1 MSPPGRPKGE
11 FRSAQHEGTPVTG
24 PLAGCR
30 VLDLG
35 IITAGAATSA
45 MLADLGAEVIKVES
59 PGYHDPFRR
68 WTGPGG
74 AGDSPFFRFTNRNK
88 QGVSIDIKRPEGRAV
103 FMRLVA
109 RSDVVVEN
117 FRRGVLGKLGIDY
130 PQLRAVRPSIILAS
144 LSSHGEFGPDA
155 DRVSFGTTLEAMSGL
170 AAETGY
176 AGGPPMVSGRDLN
189 YPDQVAAIF
198 AAGMVVTAWYAAQGG
213 QGVHLDL
220 SQRELTSFLLG
231 ERFVQGA
238 SGERRGNADP
248 LYALQDCFPTRDG
261 GWIAVSVEH
270 GQVSA
275 LASMVENSP
284 QGSLPERFSR
294 WTATRT
300 ADDAVEKLAAIGVA
314 AAPVRDGRAAAHE
327 RGIAWWDAVASLPD
341 GSLAKGFPFQFEDAP
356 MRLTR
361 PAPGMGRDTA
371 QVLQDVGG
379 YTPHEIAALQ
389 RDGVIECA
397 EA

>member
-1 MSPPGRPKGE
+1 M
-11 FRSAQHEGTPVTG
+11 TG

-45 MLADLGAEVIKVES
+45 MLADLGADVIKVES

-68 WTGPGG
+68 WSGPGG
-74 AGDSPFFRFTNRNK
+74 ADDSPFFRFTNRNK
-88 QGVSIDIKRPEGRAV
+88 QGIGIDIKRPEGRAV

-117 FRRGVLGKLGIDY
+117 FRRGVLAKLGIDY

-176 AGGPPMVSGRDLN
+176 AGGTPTVSGRDLN
-189 YPDQVAAIF
+189 YPDQVVAIF
-198 AAGMVVTAWYAAQGG
+198 AAGMVVTAWHEAQVG

-231 ERFVQGA
+231 ERFVHGA
-238 SGERRGNADP
+238 SGQPRGNADP
-248 LYALQDCFPTRDG
+248 LYALQDCYASRDKA
-261 GWIAVSVEH
+261 WIAISVEQRQLPSLA
-270 GQVSA
+270 GLVADSA
-275 LASMVENSP
+275 VGRVQERLA
-284 QGSLPERFSR
+284 R
-294 WTATRT
+294 WMATRT
-300 ADDAVEKLAAIGVA
+300 AEEAVEALTALGIA
-314 AAPVRDGRAAAHE
+314 AAPVRDGRAAAQG
-327 RGIAWWDAVASLPD
+327 RGISWWEAVGTLPD
-341 GSLAKGFPFQFEDAP
+341 GSLAKGFPFQFEDEP
-356 MRLTR
+356 MQLRR
-361 PAPGMGRDTA
+361 PAPSIGQDTA
-371 QVLQDVGG
+371 QVLQDLGG
-379 YTPHEIAALQ
+379 YTPQEIAAL
-389 RDGVIECA
+389 RKDGVIECA
-397 EA
+397 DA

>member
-1 MSPPGRPKGE
+1 M
-11 FRSAQHEGTPVTG
+11 TG

-68 WTGPGG
+68 WSGPGA

-88 QGVSIDIKRPEGRAV
+88 QGIGIDIKRPEGRAV

-176 AGGPPMVSGRDLN
+176 AGGTPTVSGRDLN
-189 YPDQVAAIF
+189 FPDQVVAIF
-198 AAGMVVTAWYAAQGG
+198 AAGMVVTAWHAAQGG
-213 QGVHLDL
+213 EGVHLDL

-238 SGERRGNADP
+238 SGEPRGNADP
-248 LYALQDCFPTRDG
+248 LYALQACLAVRDG
-261 GWIAVSVEH
+261 EWIAVSVEQT
-270 GQVSA
+270 QVPS
-275 LASMVENSP
+275 LAV
-284 QGSLPERFSR
+284 LVADAPEGTVQERLAR
-294 WTATRT
+294 WMATRT
-300 ADDAVEKLAAIGVA
+300 ADEAVEALAALGIA
-314 AAPVRDGRAAAHE
+314 AAPVRDGRAAARG
-327 RGIAWWDAVASLPD
+327 RGIAWWEAVASLPD
-341 GSLAKGFPFQFEDAP
+341 GSLAKGFPFQFEEEP
-356 MRLTR
+356 MKLTR
-361 PAPGMGRDTA
+361 PAPTIGQDTA
-371 QVLQDVGG
+371 QVLQEVGG
-379 YTPHEIAALQ
+379 FTPQEIAAL
-389 RDGVIECA
+389 RKDGVIECA
-397 EA
+397 DA

>member
-1 MSPPGRPKGE
+1 M
-11 FRSAQHEGTPVTG
+11 TG

-68 WTGPGG
+68 WNGPGG
-74 AGDSPFFRFTNRNK
+74 ANDSPFFRFTNRNK
-88 QGVSIDIKRPEGRAV
+88 QGIGIDIKRPEGRAV

-109 RSDVVVEN
+109 GSDVVVEN
-117 FRRGVLGKLGIDY
+117 FRRGVLAKLGIDY
-130 PQLRAVRPSIILAS
+130 PQLRAERPSIILAS

-176 AGGPPMVSGRDLN
+176 AGGMPTVSGRDLN
-189 YPDQVAAIF
+189 YPDQVVAIF
-198 AAGMVVTAWYAAQGG
+198 AAGMVVTAWHAAQGG

-238 SGERRGNADP
+238 SGQPRGNADP
-248 LYALQDCFPTRDG
+248 LYALQDCYASRDKA
-261 GWIAVSVEH
+261 WIAVSVEQRQLPLLA
-270 GQVSA
+270 GLVADSA
-275 LASMVENSP
+275 VGRIQERLA
-284 QGSLPERFSR
+284 R
-294 WTATRT
+294 WMATRT
-300 ADDAVEKLAAIGVA
+300 AEEAVEALSALGIA
-314 AAPVRDGRAAAHE
+314 AAPVQDGNEAAQG
-327 RGIAWWDAVASLPD
+327 RGVSWWEAVGTLPD
-341 GSLAKGFPFQFEDAP
+341 GSLAKGFPFQFEDEP
-356 MRLTR
+356 MQLTR
-361 PAPGMGRDTA
+361 PAPSIGQHTA
-371 QVLQDVGG
+371 QVLQDLGG
-379 YTPHEIAALQ
+379 YTPQEIAAL
-389 RDGVIECA
+389 RKDGVIECA
-397 EA
+397 DA

>member
-1 MSPPGRPKGE
+1 M
-11 FRSAQHEGTPVTG
+11 TG

-68 WTGPGG
+68 WSGPGG

-88 QGVSIDIKRPEGRAV
+88 QGIGIDIKRPEGRAV

-117 FRRGVLGKLGIDY
+117 FRRGVLAKLGIDY
-130 PQLRAVRPSIILAS
+130 PQLRAARPSIILAS

-176 AGGPPMVSGRDLN
+176 AGGMPTVSGRDLN
-189 YPDQVAAIF
+189 YPDQVVAIF
-198 AAGMVVTAWYAAQGG
+198 AAGMVATAWPSARGG

-220 SQRELTSFLLG
+220 SQRELTSFMLG
-231 ERFVQGA
+231 ERFVLGA
-238 SGERRGNADP
+238 SGEPRGNADP
-248 LYALQDCFPTRDG
+248 LYALQDCFAARDDA
-261 GWIAVSVEH
+261 WIAVSVEPR
-270 GQVSA
+270 QLSSLAALLADSA
-275 LASMVENSP
+275 AGPVQERLAQWM
-284 QGSLPERFSR
+284 
-294 WTATRT
+294 ATRT
-300 ADDAVEKLAAIGVA
+300 AEEAVKALAALGIA
-314 AAPVRDGRAAAHE
+314 AAPVRDGHAAAQG
-327 RGIAWWDAVASLPD
+327 RGVAWWEAVGNLPD
-341 GSLAKGFPFQFEDAP
+341 GSLAKGFPFQFEDEP

-361 PAPGMGRDTA
+361 PAPAMGQDTA
-371 QVLQDVGG
+371 QVLQEVGG
-379 YTPHEIAALQ
+379 YTPQEIAAL
-389 RDGVIECA
+389 RKDGVIECA
-397 EA
+397 DA

>member
-1 MSPPGRPKGE
+1 M
-11 FRSAQHEGTPVTG
+11 TG

-68 WTGPGG
+68 WSGPGA

-88 QGVSIDIKRPEGRAV
+88 QGIGIDIKRPEGRAV

-176 AGGPPMVSGRDLN
+176 AGGTPTVSGRDLN
-189 YPDQVAAIF
+189 YPDQVVAIF
-198 AAGMVVTAWYAAQGG
+198 AAGMVVTAWHAAQGG
-213 QGVHLDL
+213 EGVHLDL

-238 SGERRGNADP
+238 SGEPRGNADP
-248 LYALQDCFPTRDG
+248 LYALQDCFAVRDG
-261 GWIAVSVEH
+261 EWIAVSVEQKH
-270 GQVSA
+270 HWLSWWPMHLKDPCRSA
-275 LASMVENSP
+275 WRGGWQPARP
-284 QGSLPERFSR
+284 TRR
-294 WTATRT
+294 WKR
-300 ADDAVEKLAAIGVA
+300 
-314 AAPVRDGRAAAHE
+314 
-327 RGIAWWDAVASLPD
+327 
-341 GSLAKGFPFQFEDAP
+341 
-356 MRLTR
+356 
-361 PAPGMGRDTA
+361 
-371 QVLQDVGG
+371 
-379 YTPHEIAALQ
+379 
-389 RDGVIECA
+389 
-397 EA
+397 

>member
-1 MSPPGRPKGE
+1 MT
-11 FRSAQHEGTPVTG
+11 AA
-24 PLAGCR
+24 LAGCR

-68 WTGPGG
+68 WSGPGG
-74 AGDSPFFRFTNRNK
+74 ADDSPFFRFTNRNK
-88 QGVSIDIKRPEGRAV
+88 QGISIDIKRPEGRAV
-103 FMRLVA
+103 FMRLVG

-130 PQLRAVRPSIILAS
+130 PQLRAERSSIILAS

-176 AGGPPMVSGRDLN
+176 AGGMPTVSGRDLN

-198 AAGMVVTAWYAAQGG
+198 AAGMVVSAWYAARGG

-238 SGERRGNADP
+238 SAEPRGNADP
-248 LYALQDCFPTRDG
+248 LYAVQDCFPTCDA
-261 GWIAVSVEH
+261 GWVAVSVDH
-270 GQVSA
+270 GQLSA
-275 LASMVENSP
+275 LAALVAESP
-284 QGSLPERFSR
+284 AGPLHERLAQ
-294 WTATRT
+294 WTGRRT
-300 ADDAVEKLAAIGVA
+300 ADEAMQALAALGIA
-314 AAPVRDGRAAAHE
+314 AAPVRGGQAAA
-327 RGIAWWDAVASLPD
+327 RGRGLSWWEAVGTLPD
-341 GSLAKGFPFQFEDAP
+341 GSLAKGFPFQFEGEP

-361 PAPGMGRDTA
+361 PAPTIGKDTA
-371 QVLQDVGG
+371 QVLQEVGG
-379 YTPHEIAALQ
+379 YRPEEIAAL
-389 RDGVIECA
+389 RRNGVIECA
-397 EA
+397 DA

>member
-1 MSPPGRPKGE
+1 MN
-11 FRSAQHEGTPVTG
+11 G

-45 MLADLGAEVIKVES
+45 MLADLGAQVIKVES

-68 WTGPGG
+68 WSGPGG

-88 QGVSIDIKRPEGRAV
+88 QGIGIDIKRPEGRAV

-117 FRRGVLGKLGIDY
+117 FRRGVLAKLGIDY
-130 PQLRAVRPSIILAS
+130 PQLREVRPSIILAS

-155 DRVSFGTTLEAMSGL
+155 ERVSFGTTLEAMSGL

-176 AGGPPMVSGRDLN
+176 DGGTPTVSGRDLN
-189 YPDQVAAIF
+189 YPDQVVAIF
-198 AAGMVVTAWYAAQGG
+198 AAGMVATAWPAAQGG

-238 SGERRGNADP
+238 SGQPRGNVDP
-248 LYALQDCFPTRDG
+248 LYALQDCYAARDHA
-261 GWIAVSVEH
+261 WIAVSVE
-270 GQVSA
+270 QRQLSSLAALVADSA
-275 LASMVENSP
+275 VGLMQDRLA
-284 QGSLPERFSR
+284 R
-294 WTATRT
+294 WIATRT
-300 ADDAVEKLAAIGVA
+300 AEEAVEALAALGIA
-314 AAPVRDGRAAAHE
+314 AAPVGDGRAVAQR
-327 RGIAWWDAVASLPD
+327 RGIAWREAIGMLPD
-341 GSLAKGFPFQFEDAP
+341 GSLAKGFPFQFEEEP
-356 MRLTR
+356 MRLMQ
-361 PAPGMGRDTA
+361 PAPSIGQDTA
-371 QVLQDVGG
+371 QVLQEVGG
-379 YTPHEIAALQ
+379 YTPQEIAAL
-389 RDGVIECA
+389 RKDGVIECA
-397 EA
+397 DA

>member
-1 MSPPGRPKGE
+1 
-11 FRSAQHEGTPVTG
+11 
-24 PLAGCR
+24 

-45 MLADLGAEVIKVES
+45 MLADLGAEVIKVEA

-68 WTGPGG
+68 WTGRDGSS
-74 AGDSPFFRFTNRNK
+74 DSPFFRFTNRNK
-88 QGVSIDIKRPEGRAV
+88 QGNSIDIKRPEGKAV

-130 PQLRAVRPSIILAS
+130 SQLSAVRPSIILAS

-155 DRVSFGTTLEAMSGL
+155 HRVSFGTTLEAMSGL

-176 AGGPPMVSGRDLN
+176 AGGAPTVSGRDLN

-231 ERFVQGA
+231 ERFVQGG

-248 LYALQDCFPTRDG
+248 LYALQDCFPTLEG
-261 GWIAVSVEH
+261 GWVAVSVEH
-270 GQVSA
+270 AQLSA
-275 LASMVENSP
+275 FVTMVGESP
-284 QGSLPERFSR
+284 STSLPEHVSR
-294 WTATRT
+294 WTAKCT
-300 ADDAVEKLAAIGVA
+300 ADEAVGRLACIGVA
-314 AAPVRDGRAAAHE
+314 AAPVKDGNAVA
-327 RGIAWWDAVASLPD
+327 RGRGVAWCDAVGALQD

-356 MRLTR
+356 MRLMR
-361 PAPGMGRDTA
+361 AAPTMGQDTA
-371 QVLQDVGG
+371 EVLRQVGH
-379 YTPHEIAALQ
+379 YTAQEISALE

-397 EA
+397 QGELA

>member
-1 MSPPGRPKGE
+1 MS
-11 FRSAQHEGTPVTG
+11 G

-45 MLADLGAEVIKVES
+45 ILADLGAEVIKVES

-68 WTGPGG
+68 WSGPGND
-74 AGDSPFFRFTNRNK
+74 GDSPFFRFTNRNK
-88 QGVSIDIKRPEGRAV
+88 QGIGIDIKRPEGKAV

-176 AGGPPMVSGRDLN
+176 AGGTPTVSGRDLN

-198 AAGMVVTAWYAAQGG
+198 AAGMVVTAWYASQGG

-238 SGERRGNADP
+238 SSAPRGNADP
-248 LYALQDCFPTRDG
+248 LYALQDCFASRDG
-261 GWIAVSVEH
+261 AWIAVSAEQ
-270 GQVSA
+270 GQLSL
-275 LASMVENSP
+275 LAVLVAD
-284 QGSLPERFSR
+284 SLAGPLRERLAR

-300 ADDAVEKLAAIGVA
+300 ADEAVAGLAELGIA
-314 AAPVRDGRAAAHE
+314 AAPARDGYAAA
-327 RGIAWWDAVASLPD
+327 RGRSVEWWEAVATLPD
-341 GSLAKGFPFQFEDAP
+341 GSLAKGFPFQFEEAP

-361 PAPGMGRDTA
+361 PAPAMGQDTA

-379 YTPHEIAALQ
+379 YTPDEITALQ

>member
-1 MSPPGRPKGE
+1 M
-11 FRSAQHEGTPVTG
+11 TG

-68 WTGPGG
+68 WSGPGG

-88 QGVSIDIKRPEGRAV
+88 QGIGIDIKRPEGRAV
-103 FMRLVA
+103 FMRLVG
-109 RSDVVVEN
+109 RCDVVVEN

-130 PQLRAVRPSIILAS
+130 PQLRAVRPSIVLAS

-176 AGGPPMVSGRDLN
+176 AGGTPTVSGRDLN
-189 YPDQVAAIF
+189 YPDQVVAIF
-198 AAGMVVTAWYAAQGG
+198 AAGMVVTAWRAAQGG

-238 SGERRGNADP
+238 SGEPRGNADP
-248 LYALQDCFPTRDG
+248 LYALQDCFAARDG
-261 GWIAVSVEH
+261 AWIAVSVEQRH
-270 GQVSA
+270 
-275 LASMVENSP
+275 LASLAALVAE
-284 QGSLPERFSR
+284 SLPGPVQERLAR
-294 WTATRT
+294 WMATRT
-300 ADDAVEKLAAIGVA
+300 AEEAVEALAALGIAG
-314 AAPVRDGRAAAHE
+314 APVRDGCAAA
-327 RGIAWWDAVASLPD
+327 RGRGAAWCEAVGTLPD
-341 GSLAKGFPFQFEDAP
+341 GSLAKGFPFQFEDEP
-356 MRLTR
+356 MQLTR
-361 PAPGMGRDTA
+361 PAPAMGQDTV
-371 QVLQDVGG
+371 QVLQEVGA
-379 YTPHEIAALQ
+379 YTLQEIAAL
-389 RDGVIECA
+389 RKEGVIECA
-397 EA
+397 GA